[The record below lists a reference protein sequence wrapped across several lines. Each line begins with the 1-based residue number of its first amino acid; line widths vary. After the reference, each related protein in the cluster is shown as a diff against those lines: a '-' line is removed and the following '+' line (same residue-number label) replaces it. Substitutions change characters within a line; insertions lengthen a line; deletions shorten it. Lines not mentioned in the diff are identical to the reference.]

1 MNPVLTVAR
10 KELRGIFGSA
20 VAVIFLG
27 VFLVVTLFC
36 FFSYEGFFARNL
48 ADVRPLFEWLPILLI
63 FLVSAVTMRQWA
75 EEKRMGTLEVL
86 LTLPLKTTD
95 LVLGKFLA
103 GLALVGLALVL
114 TLPLPVTVSRIGDLD
129 WGPVVGGYV
138 AALLLAS
145 TYLAIGLCVSARTD
159 NQVVSLMVTLVIGGL
174 LYLVGT
180 DRVTAW
186 FSQDVADVL
195 RAIGSGSRFASIER
209 GVLDLRDL
217 VYYVSIAGFFLALN
231 VYFLEAQRLDPDA
244 ASGSTKNAAMISA
257 LGLLALNVAFAN
269 TWLAPLSRLRVDLT
283 ERGDYTLSEVTKD
296 TLRDLDEPLVITGYF
311 SERTH
316 KYLAPLIP
324 QLEDFLEEYAVHGN
338 GKVTVEFED
347 PLQDKALEQEINEQ
361 YGIKSVAFPVE
372 DQNEQ
377 AIVNAYFDVL
387 VKYGDKYEVLSYD
400 DLIEINQGQD
410 GIEVKL
416 RNPEYDVTRT
426 IRKVTQEFL
435 SLEAILAKID
445 PSKGGAKLTL
455 YVSEKTVPKD
465 FTEMPKKLRKVAGD
479 LVAASGG
486 RLTFQ
491 EVDPSTDP
499 PLQEQLAQKY
509 GIQPLAVDLFGR
521 EVFWMSVLLEVGGRT
536 ERMTPPGDIGEGE
549 IKEAL
554 TAAIKRAAP
563 GQVTRVALFSPT
575 PPAPPQN
582 PNMPPQYQPPPPR
595 PDFTALEEFLKADY
609 QVERIDLADGYVP
622 EDDEVLIVAKPGEMT
637 DKQLFAVDQFLMRG
651 GKLLAF
657 DGAYQVDASQAGITA
672 KPAPEGLAKLLETY
686 GVKVDKT
693 FVMDPQNTPF
703 PVPVTENVG
712 GMQMRRVQMMPYP
725 FFVDIR
731 SGGMAQGHAA
741 LVGLNNA
748 TVPWG
753 SPLTLTAP
761 EGVKA
766 EALLST
772 SKGSW
777 VRTESSLDPDFQAHP
792 DLGFAP
798 TGETA
803 SRVVAATLEGTFPSA
818 FADKPSPL
826 MEGAETATGS
836 QGTGRTL
843 KKSLPDAKLAVIGS
857 NEFLSDLIVGIGQ
870 QLRGQLHLPNAQLV
884 VNLLDWSVED
894 TELASIRS
902 AGAYARTLEP
912 KNEKEILVF
921 EIVNYTAVLLGMAV
935 VVLVPRL
942 RRRSAALMAPAPSST
957 KEQSA

>member
-27 VFLVVTLFC
+27 VFLIVTLFC

-63 FLVSAVTMRQWA
+63 GLVSAVTMRQWA

-95 LVLGKFLA
+95 LVFGKFLA

-174 LYLVGT
+174 LYIVGT

-186 FSQDVADVL
+186 FSQDIADVL
-195 RAIGSGSRFASIER
+195 RDIGSGSRFASIER

-217 VYYVSIAGFFLALN
+217 VYYVSITGFFLALN

-244 ASGSTKNAAMISA
+244 PSGSTKNAAMISA
-257 LGLLALNVAFAN
+257 LSLLALNVAFAN

-296 TLRDLDEPLVITGYF
+296 TLKDLDEPLVITGYF

-324 QLEDFLEEYAVHGN
+324 QLEDFLQEYAVHGN
-338 GKVTVEFED
+338 GKVTVEFKD

-387 VKYGDKYEVLSYD
+387 VKYGDKYEVLKYD

-410 GIEVKL
+410 GVEVKL

-426 IRKVTQEFL
+426 IRKVTQEFQ
-435 SLEAILAKID
+435 SLEAILAKVD
-445 PSKGGAKLTL
+445 PSKGNAKLTL

-465 FTEMPKKLRKVAGD
+465 FADMPKKLRKVAGD

-499 PLQEQLAQKY
+499 PLQDQLAQKY

-521 EVFWMSVLLEVGGRT
+521 EVFWMSVLLEVGDRT

-563 GQVTRVALFSPT
+563 GQVTRVALYSPT

-622 EDDEVLIVAKPGEMT
+622 EDDEVLIVAKPGQMS

-651 GKLLAF
+651 GKVLAF

-686 GVKVDKT
+686 GVKVDKS

-731 SGGMAQGHAA
+731 SSGMAQGHAA

-772 SKGSW
+772 SKASW
-777 VRTESSLDPDFQAHP
+777 VRTESTLDPDFSAHP

-798 TGETA
+798 TGETGA
-803 SRVVAATLEGTFPSA
+803 RVVAATLEGTFPSA
-818 FADKPSPL
+818 YADKPSPL

-843 KKSLPDAKLAVIGS
+843 KKSLPDARLAVIGS

-870 QLRGQLHLPNAQLV
+870 QLRGQMHLPNAQLV

-912 KNEKEILVF
+912 LDEKQIRTIEI
-921 EIVNYTAVLLGMAV
+921 INYAAVLFGIAV
-935 VVLVPRL
+935 VVLLPR
-942 RRRSAALMAPAPSST
+942 RIRRSAAILTPVASST

>member
-86 LTLPLKTTD
+86 LTLPLRTTD

-103 GLALVGLALVL
+103 GLALVGLALML

-159 NQVVSLMVTLVIGGL
+159 NQVVSLMVTLVIGGI

-186 FSQDVADVL
+186 FSQDIADVL
-195 RAIGSGSRFASIER
+195 RAIGSGSRFHSIER
-209 GVLDLRDL
+209 GVLDVRDL

-324 QLEDFLEEYAVHGN
+324 QLEDFLQEYAVHGN
-338 GKVTVEFED
+338 GKVTVEFKD
-347 PLQDKALEQEINEQ
+347 PLADKALEQEINEQ
-361 YGIKSVAFPVE
+361 YGIKSAAFPVE

-387 VKYGDKYEVLSYD
+387 VKYGDKFEVLSYE

-416 RNPEYDVTRT
+416 RNPEYDVTRS

-445 PSKGGAKLTL
+445 PSKGAAKLTL

-465 FTEMPKKLRKVAGD
+465 FAEMPAKLRKVAQD
-479 LVAASGG
+479 LAASSGG
-486 RLTFQ
+486 RLAFQ

-499 PLQEQLAQKY
+499 PLQDQLAQKY

-536 ERMTPPGDIGEGE
+536 ERMTPPGDISEAE
-549 IKEAL
+549 VKEAL

-563 GQVTRVALFSPT
+563 GQVTRVALYSPT

-595 PDFTALEEFLKADY
+595 PDFTALEDFLKADY

-651 GKLLAF
+651 GKVLAF

-672 KPAPEGLAKLLETY
+672 KPGSEGLQKLLETY
-686 GVKVDKT
+686 GVKVDKS

-725 FFVDIR
+725 FFADIR
-731 SGGMAQGHAA
+731 PSGMAQGHAA

-777 VRTESSLDPDFQAHP
+777 VRTESSLDPDFTAHP

-798 TGETA
+798 TGETG
-803 SRVVAATLEGTFPSA
+803 SRIVAATLEGTFPSA

-912 KNEKEILVF
+912 LDEKKIRTF
-921 EIVNYTAVLLGMAV
+921 EITNYAAVLLGMAAV
-935 VVLVPRL
+935 VVLPRRL
-942 RRRSAALMAPAPSST
+942 RRRSAVLTPMPST

>member
-1 MNPVLTVAR
+1 MSPILTVAR

-20 VAVIFLG
+20 VAVIFLA

-48 ADVRPLFEWLPILLI
+48 ADVRPLFTWLPILLI

-75 EEKRMGTLEVL
+75 EEQRMGTLEVL
-86 LTLPLKTTD
+86 LTLPLRTTD
-95 LVLGKFLA
+95 LVLGKFVA
-103 GLALVGLALVL
+103 GLVLVGLALAL
-114 TLPLPVTVSRIGDLD
+114 TLPLPITVSRIGDLD

-174 LYLVGT
+174 LYVVGT

-195 RAIGSGSRFASIER
+195 RAVGSGSRFESIER

-231 VYFLEAQRLDPDA
+231 VYFLEAQRLDADG
-244 ASGSTKNAAMISA
+244 ASGSAKNAAMVSA
-257 LGLLALNVAFAN
+257 LGLLALNVVFAN
-269 TWLAPLSRLRVDLT
+269 TWMAPLSRLRVDLT
-283 ERGDYTLSEVTKD
+283 ERGDYTLSEVTKN
-296 TLRDLDEPLVITGYF
+296 TLKDLDEPLEITGFF

-338 GKVTVEFED
+338 GKVTVAFED
-347 PLQDKALEQEINEQ
+347 PLKDKALEQEINEQ

-377 AIVNAYFDVL
+377 AIVNAYFNVL
-387 VKYGDKYEVLSYD
+387 VKYGDKYEVLSYE
-400 DLIEINQGQD
+400 DLIEVNQSQD

-445 PSKGGAKLTL
+445 PEKGGASLTL
-455 YVSEKTVPKD
+455 YVSEKTVPTD
-465 FTEMPKKLRKVAGD
+465 FADMPTKLRKVAQD
-479 LVAASGG
+479 LAASSGG
-486 RLTFQ
+486 RLAFH

-509 GIQPLAVDLFGR
+509 GIQPMAVDLFGR

-536 ERMTPPGDIGEGE
+536 ERMTPPGDIAEAE

-575 PPAPPQN
+575 PEAKPPV
-582 PNMPPQYQPPPPR
+582 PNMPPQYQPPQPR

-609 QVERIDLADGYVP
+609 QVERIELTDGYVP
-622 EDDEVLIVAKPGEMT
+622 EDDEVLIVAKPGELT
-637 DKQLFAVDQFLMRG
+637 DKQLFAIDQFLMRG
-651 GKLLAF
+651 GKVLAF
-657 DGAYQVDASQAGITA
+657 AGAFAIDANAQTGITA
-672 KPAPEGLAKLLETY
+672 KAAPEALDNLLKTY
-686 GVKVDKT
+686 GVTVEKS

-703 PVPVTENVG
+703 PVPMTEQVG
-712 GMQMRRVQMMPYP
+712 SMQMRRVQMMPYP
-725 FFVDIR
+725 FFADVR
-731 SGGMAQGHAA
+731 PSGMAAGHAA

-753 SPLTLTAP
+753 SPLTLAPP

-766 EALLST
+766 EALLS
-772 SKGSW
+772 SSEGSW
-777 VRTESSLDPDFQAHP
+777 VRTETSLDPDFAAHP
-792 DLGFAP
+792 ELGFAP
-798 TGETA
+798 MGATGTHI
-803 SRVVAATLEGTFPSA
+803 VAATLEGTFTSA
-818 FADKPSPL
+818 FADKASPL
-826 MEGAETATGS
+826 MEGAETASGS

-843 KKSLPDAKLAVIGS
+843 KKSLPDARLAVIGS

-870 QLRGQLHLPNAQLV
+870 QLRGQMHLPNAQLV

-912 KNEKEILVF
+912 LDEKTIRTI
-921 EIVNYTAVLLGMAV
+921 EIVNYAAVLLGMMVV
-935 VVLVPRL
+935 VVLPR
-942 RRRSAALMAPAPSST
+942 RGRKSAAVLTPM